1 MGYISP
7 EQVHVVDV
15 LAPAADAA
23 GRSSDAVSLKNFTGV
38 AIVEASINQGNAAT
52 VALTLQQ
59 CTAVDGT
66 GAKALTVPC
75 PIYVSQ
81 DVGGAAG
88 DVLARQADGVAF
100 TTSTALARKTIRFVI
115 DPATLDL
122 AGGFDVIRFTTGA
135 SNAANI
141 TSGRVI
147 LFPKYAQAGGASAR
161 VN

>member
-1 MGYISP
+1 MFFP
-7 EQVHVVDV
+7 ENIHVVDV

-23 GRSSDAVSLKNFTGV
+23 GRSSDAVSLKHTTGV
-38 AIVEASINQGNAAT
+38 VIVEASINQGNAAT

-66 GAKALTVPC
+66 GAKALTVNV

-81 DVGGAAG
+81 DVGGASG
-88 DVLARQADGVAF
+88 DVLARVADGVAF
-100 TTSTALARKTIRFVI
+100 TTSAALARKTVRFVI
-115 DPATLDL
+115 EPATLDL
-122 AGGFDVIRFTTGA
+122 ANGFDAIRITTGA

-141 TSGRVI
+141 TSARVI
-147 LFPKYAQAGGASAR
+147 VSPTYAQTPVSSLR

>member
-1 MGYISP
+1 MFLP
-7 EQVHVVDV
+7 EKIHVVDV
-15 LAPAADAA
+15 MAPAADAA
-23 GRSSDAVSLKNFTGV
+23 GRNSDAVSLKNAGGV

-66 GAKALTVPC
+66 GAKALTVNV

-81 DVGGAAG
+81 DVGGASG
-88 DVLARQADGVAF
+88 DVLTRQADGVAF
-100 TTSTALARKTIRFVI
+100 TTSAALTRKTVRFVI

-122 AGGFDVIRFTTGA
+122 AGGFDCLRITTGA
-135 SNAANI
+135 SNVANI
-141 TSGRVI
+141 TAARVI
-147 LFPKYAQAGGASAR
+147 LSPTYPQAPQSSVR

>member
-1 MGYISP
+1 MFFP
-7 EQVHVVDV
+7 EKVHVVDV

-23 GRSSDAVSLKNFTGV
+23 GRSSDAVALKHTTGV
-38 AIVEASINQGNAAT
+38 VIVEASINQGNAAT

-66 GAKALTVPC
+66 GAKALTVNV

-88 DVLARQADGVAF
+88 DVLTRQADGVAF
-100 TTSTALARKTIRFVI
+100 TTSAALTRKTVRFVI
-115 DPATLDL
+115 DPTTLDL
-122 AGGFDVIRFTTGA
+122 ANGFVAIRITTGA

-141 TSGRVI
+141 TSARVI
-147 LFPKYAQAGGASAR
+147 VSPTYAQTPVSSLR

>member
-1 MGYISP
+1 MFYP
-7 EQVHVVDV
+7 EKIHVVDI

-23 GRSSDAVSLKNFTGV
+23 GRASDAISLKNASGPV
-38 AIVEASINQGNAAT
+38 ILEASINQGNAAT

-66 GAKALTVPC
+66 GAKALTVNV
-75 PIYVSQ
+75 PIYASQ
-81 DVGGAAG
+81 DVGGASG
-88 DVLARQADGVAF
+88 DVLTRQADGVAF
-100 TTSTALARKTIRFVI
+100 TTSAALTRKTVRFVI

-122 AGGFDVIRFTTGA
+122 AGGFDAVRFTTGA

-141 TSGRVI
+141 TSGRAIISPTYPQTPQSSV
-147 LFPKYAQAGGASAR
+147 R

>member
-1 MGYISP
+1 MFLP
-7 EQVHVVDV
+7 EKIHVVDV

-23 GRSSDAVSLKNFTGV
+23 GRNSDAISLKNASGPC
-38 AIVEASINQGNAAT
+38 IVEASINQGNAAT
-52 VALTLQQ
+52 VAVTLQQ

-66 GAKALTVPC
+66 GAKALTVNV

-100 TTSTALARKTIRFVI
+100 TTSAALTRKTIRFVV

-122 AGGFDVIRFTTGA
+122 ANGFDCLRVTTGA

-141 TSGRVI
+141 TAARI
-147 LFPKYAQAGGASAR
+147 LVAPTYPQTPQASVR